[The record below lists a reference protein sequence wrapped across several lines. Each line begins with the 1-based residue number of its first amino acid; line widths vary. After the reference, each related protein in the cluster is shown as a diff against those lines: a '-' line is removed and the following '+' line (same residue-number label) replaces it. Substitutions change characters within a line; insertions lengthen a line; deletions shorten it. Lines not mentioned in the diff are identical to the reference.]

1 MFTHRVFPDN
11 KDQKAQQRKVKY
23 IDFTMYFSFHFF
35 GNKVG
40 LHEISENT
48 HRVY

>member
-1 MFTHRVFPDN
+1 
-11 KDQKAQQRKVKY
+11 
-23 IDFTMYFSFHFF
+23 MYFSFHFF